1 MSEAI
6 QFLLSGL
13 MNGSIYGLA
22 ALAIV
27 LVFKVSG
34 VVNLAQG
41 ELITL
46 GALVTVHLHRDWHTP
61 LWLAALGAI
70 CFSSVVSAA
79 FAELAVRPAQRRSA
93 TPMTMIFV
101 TLALSVLGQG
111 IAYLIGGSTVQSLS
125 PFLTGGPV
133 RILGARL
140 SLQSLLVILVTGVVA
155 AGLAYF
161 FRFTLVG
168 TAMAACADNPT
179 GARSVGISVRR
190 MTLAAFAAA
199 GALGGLSGLLLI
211 PVTSFTYQT
220 GFNFGMQGLAAAAI
234 VGMRSPMAALGG
246 GIAIGCLGS
255 FATGYLSSTYQ
266 VVVVSLVLSVA
277 LLTWPR
283 LLGRQTV

>member
-6 QFLLSGL
+6 QFLMSGL
-13 MNGSIYGLA
+13 MNGAIYGLA

-46 GALVTVHLHRDWHTP
+46 GALVTVHMYNQWHTP
-61 LWLAALGAI
+61 LWVAAIGAI
-70 CFSSVVSAA
+70 LFSSVVSAA
-79 FAELAVRPAQRRSA
+79 FAELAIRPAQKRLA

-111 IAYLIGGSTVQSLS
+111 IAYLIGGSTVQGMSS
-125 PFLTGGPV
+125 FLDGGPI
-133 RILGARL
+133 RILDARL
-140 SLQSLLVILVTGVVA
+140 SLQSMLVIVVTGVVA
-155 AGLAYF
+155 LALAYF
-161 FRFTLVG
+161 FKRTLVG
-168 TAMAACADNPT
+168 TAMSACADNPI

-190 MTLAAFAAA
+190 MSLAAFATA
-199 GALGGLSGLLLI
+199 GALGGLSGFLLI

-246 GIAIGCLGS
+246 GLAIGCLGS

-266 VVVVSLVLSVA
+266 IVFVSLALSVA
-277 LLTWPR
+277 LLAWPK

>member
-6 QFLLSGL
+6 QFLMSGL
-13 MNGSIYGLA
+13 MNGAVYGLA

-46 GALVTVHLHRDWHTP
+46 GALVSVHLYREWHMP
-61 LWLAALGAI
+61 LWVAALGAI
-70 CFSSVVSAA
+70 CFSSVVSIA
-79 FAELAVRPAQRRSA
+79 FAELAIRPAQKRRA
-93 TPMTMIFV
+93 DAMTMIFV

-111 IAYLIGGSTVQSLS
+111 IAYLIGGSLVQSMD
-125 PFLTGGPV
+125 PFLNGGPV
-133 RILGARL
+133 RILDARI
-140 SLQSLLVILVTGVVA
+140 SLQSLLVIVVTGVVA
-155 AGLAYF
+155 VALAYF
-161 FRFTLVG
+161 FRYTLVG
-168 TAMAACADNPT
+168 TAMSACADNPT
-179 GARSVGISVRR
+179 GARSVGVSVRG
-190 MTLAAFAAA
+190 MTVAAFATA
-199 GALGGLSGLLLI
+199 GALGGLSGFLLV
-211 PVTSFTYQT
+211 PVTSFSYQT

-266 VVVVSLVLSVA
+266 ILIVSLVLSVA